1 MTALTSDIAKFVAT
15 IEAARRAGALPIS
28 ARASACST
36 ASAP

>member
-15 IEAARRAGALPIS
+15 IQPAPSLSAATT
-28 ARASACST
+28 ARASACSI